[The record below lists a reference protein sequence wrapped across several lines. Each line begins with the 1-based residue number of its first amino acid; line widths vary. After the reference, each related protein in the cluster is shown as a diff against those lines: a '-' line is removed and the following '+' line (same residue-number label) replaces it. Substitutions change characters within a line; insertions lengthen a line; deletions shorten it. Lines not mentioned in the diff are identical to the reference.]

1 MDGQTADHAYILLVI
16 PKEYICPTER
26 WRIPADTNEFPWSV
40 DEWIHR
46 PR

>member
-1 MDGQTADHAYILLVI
+1 MDGQTADHVDILLVI

-40 DEWIHR
+40 DKWIHR